1 MCKEIK
7 NVAVLGSTGSIGTN
21 TLKVI
26 EAFPDRFRIVG
37 LSSFSN
43 TYTLL
48 KQIKKFKPSM
58 AAVVDTKKA
67 KDLRKILPGAGV
79 KIFSTAEGLNE
90 IVQNKK
96 VDIVVMAISG
106 YAAIYPLICAIQAG
120 KHICLA
126 NKESLVAG
134 GSIIMPLAKKHKVS
148 IVPVDSEHSA
158 IFQCIYSGAADEI
171 KQLFLTG
178 SGGPLH
184 AVDKEKFSELNI
196 NQVLKHPKWKMGRKI
211 TVDSA
216 TLMNKGLEII
226 EAHHLFDMPVEAI
239 KLVIHPEAIIHSMCE
254 FRDGSIIAQ
263 MGVTDMKLPIQ
274 YALTYPER
282 LQTPFKRLDLL
293 KIKNLKF
300 SQPDITKYPCLEL
313 AMAAARLGGTAAVVL
328 NAANEIAVR
337 AFLSGKTCF
346 TKIPKIV
353 EKVLLMHEYAESP
366 TLNSI
371 FQVDAWAREAAER
384 LV

>member
-1 MCKEIK
+1 MRKDIK
-7 NVAVLGSTGSIGTN
+7 NVAVLGSTGSIGIS

-43 TYTLL
+43 THTLEQ
-48 KQIKKFKPSM
+48 QIRKFRPPM
-58 AAVVDTKKA
+58 AAVVDSRKA
-67 KDLRKILPGAGV
+67 KDLSKMLPGAGV

-90 IVQNKK
+90 IAQSEK

-106 YAAIYPLICAIQAG
+106 YAAIHPLILAIQTG

-134 GSIIMPLAKKHKVS
+134 GSIIMPLSKKHKVD
-148 IVPVDSEHSA
+148 IIPIDSEHSA
-158 IFQCIYSGAADEI
+158 IFQCIHSGAVNEI
-171 KQLFLTG
+171 SQIFLTG

-184 AVDKEKFSELNI
+184 TVDKKKFSKLSI
-196 NQVLKHPKWKMGRKI
+196 SQVLKHPKWKMGKKI

-226 EAHHLFDMPVEAI
+226 EAHHLFDIPVDMI
-239 KLVIHPEAIIHSMCE
+239 KLVIHPQAIIHSMCE

-263 MGVTDMKLPIQ
+263 LGVTDMKLPIQ

-282 LQTPFKRLDLL
+282 QQTPFKKLDLL
-293 KIKNLKF
+293 NVKNLRF
-300 SQPDITKYPCLEL
+300 NRPNTAKYPCLEL
-313 AMAAARLGGTAAVVL
+313 AMASARLGGTATVAL
-328 NAANEIAVR
+328 NAANEIAVK
-337 AFLSGKTCF
+337 AFLRGKICF

-353 EKVLLMHEYAESP
+353 EKVLMLHKYIESP
-366 TLNSI
+366 TLDSI
-371 FQVDAWAREAAER
+371 FQSDAWAREAAER

>member
-1 MCKEIK
+1 MRKDIK
-7 NVAVLGSTGSIGTN
+7 NVAVLGSTGSIGIN

-43 TYTLL
+43 THIL
-48 KQIKKFKPSM
+48 KQQIRKFRPSM
-58 AAVVDTKKA
+58 AAVVDIQKA
-67 KDLRKILPGAGV
+67 KDLRNMLPGASV

-90 IVQNKK
+90 IAQNKR

-106 YAAIYPLICAIQAG
+106 YAAIHPLICAIQTR

-134 GSIIMPLAKKHKVS
+134 GSIIMPLAKKHKVN
-148 IVPVDSEHSA
+148 IIPVDSEHSA
-158 IFQCIYSGAADEI
+158 IFQCIYSGAANEI
-171 KQLFLTG
+171 RQLFLTG
-178 SGGPLH
+178 SGGSLH
-184 AVDKEKFSELNI
+184 AVDKKKFSKLCI

-226 EAHHLFDMPVEAI
+226 EAHHLFDMPVDMI
-239 KLVIHPEAIIHSMCE
+239 KLIIHPQAIIHSMCE
-254 FRDGSIIAQ
+254 FIDGSIIAQ
-263 MGVTDMKLPIQ
+263 LGVADMKLPIQ

-293 KIKNLKF
+293 NIKNLEF
-300 SQPDITKYPCLEL
+300 SQPDMTKYPCLEL
-313 AMAAARLGGTAAVVL
+313 AMAAARLGGTATVVL

-337 AFLSGKTCF
+337 AFLKGKTCF

-353 EKVLLMHEYAESP
+353 EKVLMMHKYIESP
-366 TLNSI
+366 ALDSI
-371 FQVDAWAREAAER
+371 FQADAWAREAAER
-384 LV
+384 LI